1 MDSILK
7 YCKYLLRSKTSQKSL
22 LKILCYNNKVT
33 KKVKDFQKFTN
44 EEIYFTLQ
52 SNSTKYNKPFS
63 FISWPNFLE
72 EHHFLSSDIWG
83 KTFTDRFKKSSD
95 RAILFSFLYKV
106 IHFFPLNPA
115 THRMGNTTNIE
126 CRRCKKQKDSQPY
139 FTSFRRL
146 SKITLDFISELI
158 NLKYA
163 LISISKLL

>member
-1 MDSILK
+1 MGSILK
-7 YCKYLLRSKTSQKSL
+7 YCKHLLRSETSQKSL
-22 LKILCYNNKVT
+22 LKISCYNNKVT

-95 RAILFSFLYKV
+95 RAIYFRSCIKLFIFSPWILQHIEWATQQIFSAADVKNKR
-106 IHFFPLNPA
+106 ILNPIL
-115 THRMGNTTNIE
+115 H
-126 CRRCKKQKDSQPY
+126 
-139 FTSFRRL
+139 L
-146 SKITLDFISELI
+146 SAGFP
-158 NLKYA
+158 
-163 LISISKLL
+163 KLL